1 MLLLK
6 CFVPRAS
13 FPLLRYPLQDA
24 GHRFFSM
31 TRTPDL
37 EVDNVVIG
45 GGVVGLAIAEMLTR
59 NRPQETTILVEKNKR
74 LGEETSSRN
83 SEVIHAGIYYP
94 KDSLKTQLC
103 IQGNRQLYALLEKT
117 TIPYNKI
124 GKWVVAQS
132 PEQHEYLQQL
142 SAKAT
147 SLGVETYF
155 IDGEKAMSM
164 EPELKAYSVLVSPTT
179 GILDS
184 HSFMDYLEQKII
196 DQGGDIALNTCIQ
209 HIRRGDNGGYYLKV
223 EDESNNKITV
233 WAQQRVFNAAG
244 LHAHHLSND
253 LMPNKYKLYYAR
265 GHYYAY
271 NAPSSIR
278 HLIYPCPEKN
288 LAGLG
293 THLTLDMANKIKF
306 GPDVQYVDNPFD
318 YSLPLEN
325 DHKMAFV
332 RAIQSYLP
340 NVNPD
345 KLQPDYAGIRP
356 KLAGPGEPF
365 QDFIIKEEKEDGF
378 DGFYSLIGI
387 ESPGLTSSLAIA
399 NYIHQLMEN

>member
-1 MLLLK
+1 MLLQR
-6 CFVPRAS
+6 CFTLSKSYKYRAFS
-13 FPLLRYPLQDA
+13 SLRP
-24 GHRFFSM
+24 
-31 TRTPDL
+31 PDV

-45 GGVVGLAIAEMLTR
+45 GGVVGLALAEMITR
-59 NRPQETTILVEKNKR
+59 ERPQESTLLIEKNKR
-74 LGEETSSRN
+74 LGEETSARN

-103 IQGNRQLYALLEKT
+103 IRGNRLLYALLEKT
-117 TIPYNKI
+117 SIPYDRI

-132 PEQHEYLQQL
+132 SEQHSYLEEL

-155 IDGEKAMSM
+155 MDGAKAMAM
-164 EPELKAYSVLVSPTT
+164 EPELKAHSVLVSPTT
-179 GILDS
+179 GIIDS
-184 HSFMDYLEQKII
+184 HAYMDYLEQQIME
-196 DQGGDIALNTCIQ
+196 QGGDIGLNTKVVNIVP
-209 HIRRGDNGGYYLKV
+209 GNGGGRYLL
-223 EDESNNKITV
+223 ETV
-233 WAQQRVFNAAG
+233 DGSSQTRMTVAANQRVFNAGG
-244 LHAHHLSND
+244 LHADHISNF
-253 LMPNKYKLYYAR
+253 LMPGKYKLHYAR

-293 THLTLDMANKIKF
+293 THLTLDMAGKIKF
-306 GPDVQYVDNPFD
+306 GPDVLYIDNPYD
-318 YSLPLEN
+318 YSLPD
-325 DHKMAFV
+325 DHAHKLAFTK
-332 RAIQSYLP
+332 AIQSYLP
-340 NVNPD
+340 SIDID

-365 QDFIIKEEKEDGF
+365 QDFVIQEEKDDGF
-378 DGFYSLIGI
+378 EGFHSLIGI

-399 NYIHQLMEN
+399 DYIRETL